1 MILEEYQSIF
11 KVVFNDDSLRNLQ
24 VVKVRFCKI
33 EPMLTRARLA
43 SSGDRLARESVDEI
57 TDKKSIK
64 VKVVTFLGDQKR
76 NRQWI
81 GCLWWEPENRMVKSI
96 TPKILNLPALP
107 PCLSPDASSG
117 YVSSRS
123 RSCTVST
130 HTDSYTED
138 L

>member
-64 VKVVTFLGDQKR
+64 VKSRDFSRRSKTQSTMDR
-76 NRQWI
+76 
-81 GCLWWEPENRMVKSI
+81 
-96 TPKILNLPALP
+96 LPLVGA
-107 PCLSPDASSG
+107 
-117 YVSSRS
+117 
-123 RSCTVST
+123 
-130 HTDSYTED
+130 
-138 L
+138 